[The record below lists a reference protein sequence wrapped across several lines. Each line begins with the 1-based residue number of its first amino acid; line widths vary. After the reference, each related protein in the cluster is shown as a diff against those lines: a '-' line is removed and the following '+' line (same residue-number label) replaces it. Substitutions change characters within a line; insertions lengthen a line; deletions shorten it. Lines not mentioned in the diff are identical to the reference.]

1 MARRSGMYKS
11 EKRRKELVKK
21 KKQEEKRQKRLNK
34 GDEEVDPN
42 VDPTI
47 MTPEEMAELGLG
59 PAVKKDADDEDADAK
74 DDDDNNAVDEA

>member
-59 PAVKKDADDEDADAK
+59 PAVNKSEDEDADAK
-74 DDDDNNAVDEA
+74 DEDDNNDVDEA